1 MNNKIL
7 VIGGGGYVGT
17 RLVEKLLE
25 KKHQV
30 IVYDLFLYGNYLDNN
45 KNLKV
50 VFGDIRD
57 LKKLSNVI
65 LDVKTIIHLACIS
78 NDPSFDLNPE
88 LGKSVNFTYFEDLVK
103 ISIDQGVK
111 KFIYASSSSVY
122 GLKKEKNVTEASKLE
137 PLTDYSLFK
146 VKCEDILRKYQSN
159 YFNTTILR
167 PATVCGFS
175 KRQRFDLIVNILTN
189 HAYNNKKIKI
199 FGGTQLRP
207 NINIEDM
214 CDAYLSILNADNDL
228 IAGET
233 FNVGFE
239 NYSVNQLANIV
250 IRNMKKY
257 DVVIEKNE
265 TDDKRSYH
273 ISSKKILQK
282 LSFMPKKNIDQA
294 VKDLIKA
301 FDKNLFS
308 DSMKN
313 EMYFNVK
320 RMININFR

>member
-17 RLVEKLLE
+17 RLVEKLLD
-25 KKHQV
+25 KKHLI
-30 IVYDLFLYGNYLDNN
+30 IVYDLFLYGNQLEKHNN
-45 KNLKV
+45 LEV
-50 VFGDIRD
+50 ILGDVRD
-57 LKKLSNVI
+57 LRKLSSII

-103 ISIDQGVK
+103 ISIDRGVK
-111 KFIYASSSSVY
+111 NFIYASSSSVY
-122 GLKKEKNVTEASKLE
+122 GLKQEKNVTEDCKLE

-146 VKCEDILRKYQSN
+146 VKCEDVLRKYQSN
-159 YFNTTILR
+159 YFNTVIVR

-189 HAYNNKKIKI
+189 HAYNNKIIKI
-199 FGGTQLRP
+199 MGGSQLRP

-214 CDAYLSILNADNDL
+214 CDAYISIVDADNEL
-228 IAGET
+228 VTGET

-239 NYSVNQLANIV
+239 NYSVDQLANIV
-250 IRNMKKY
+250 LQNMKRN
-257 DVVIEKNE
+257 DVAIERIE
-265 TDDKRSYH
+265 TNDIRSYH

-282 LSFMPKKNIDQA
+282 LSFKPKKNIDHA

-301 FDKNLFS
+301 FDKNLFIN
-308 DSMKN
+308 SMKN
-313 EMYFNVK
+313 DMYFNLK
-320 RMININFR
+320 RMKNINFR